1 MKIPNTASCVFNG
14 VIFDVYQWKQ
24 KMFDGSYATFEALKR
39 PNTIQII
46 ATTTGKETKRKNSKE
61 DGRESGRKSG
71 KICLLQE
78 EQPTKSVFY
87 GLPGG
92 RQEKNETPLGC
103 AKRELLEETG
113 LVSDDW
119 QLLKTYEPF
128 HKLEWF
134 VYVFAAK
141 NCKKVAKQKL
151 DAGEKISVSWVSFDK
166 FISLLI
172 GKKFWGRELTA
183 DILRARLTKNGLASF
198 KKRIM

>member
-46 ATTTGKETKRKNSKE
+46 ATTAAGKEIK
-61 DGRESGRKSG
+61 GRNGKKSGRKSER
-71 KICLLQE
+71 ICLLQE

-113 LVSDDW
+113 LASDDW

-134 VYVFAAK
+134 VYVFTAR
-141 NCKKVAKQKL
+141 NCKKVAGQKL
-151 DAGEKISVSWVSFDK
+151 DAGEKIKVTWVSFDK

-172 GKKFWGRELTA
+172 GKKFWGRELAA
-183 DILRARLTKNGLASF
+183 DILRAKLTKNGLVPF
-198 KKRIM
+198 KKRIFCCK